1 MIDPVRRA
9 LKRKVC
15 RTGPRGR
22 EEIILIEPDE
32 RLVLLVKFTIT
43 MSLCLASLEVASLA
57 FLHAWN
63 SECFA
68 ALTGLVG
75 TVSGVLVGH
84 STP

>member
-1 MIDPVRRA
+1 MTDFVRRA
-9 LKRKVC
+9 LRRKVY
-15 RTGPRGR
+15 RRGPRGKQ
-22 EEIILIEPDE
+22 EIIFTEPDE
-32 RLVLLVKFTIT
+32 RVVLLVKFTII

-75 TVSGVLVGH
+75 TVLGVLMGH
-84 STP
+84 LAS